1 MTFFPVKES
10 AVAKFAGIP
19 SSFIDIKLDIQICLS
34 YQISEISSNG
44 VKLLDR
50 KKSGMEIKE
59 DLFRPILTTKGR
71 KTGKQ
76 HSVMLRAVNFEG
88 KIYFSRHRPDGDWFK
103 NALANPEVKIE
114 YNNFT
119 FLGTAKLVTDEDL
132 GKKISQLKYPG
143 EDRAKEKRVTIEVT
157 LDHT

>member
-1 MTFFPVKES
+1 
-10 AVAKFAGIP
+10 
-19 SSFIDIKLDIQICLS
+19 
-34 YQISEISSNG
+34 
-44 VKLLDR
+44 
-50 KKSGMEIKE
+50 MEIKE
-59 DLFRPILTTKGR
+59 DLLRPILTTKGR

-119 FLGTAKLVTDEDL
+119 FSGTAKLVTDEEL